1 MKLAWYYP
9 LVRLTFR
16 IMSLFTRVEVTGR
29 ENMPDGVP
37 LVICA
42 NHISSFDPPLLG
54 LHLPR
59 YGVYFLAKKELFKNR
74 VFGTILKGSGA
85 IPLNRDGASGASFKT
100 AARVIKHKGAIIIFP
115 EGKRNPAGTLTPAMP
130 GAGYLAAAFRTRV
143 VPVAITGT
151 ETIRGKWWFLKRHR
165 VKITIGRPFVITG
178 DGKKPD
184 RDDLTAYGDR
194 IMRAIA
200 ELLPEDYRGVY
211 GKTES

>member
-1 MKLAWYYP
+1 
-9 LVRLTFR
+9 
-16 IMSLFTRVEVTGR
+16 
-29 ENMPDGVP
+29 
-37 LVICA
+37 
-42 NHISSFDPPLLG
+42 
-54 LHLPR
+54 
-59 YGVYFLAKKELFKNR
+59 
-74 VFGTILKGSGA
+74 
-85 IPLNRDGASGASFKT
+85 
-100 AARVIKHKGAIIIFP
+100 
-115 EGKRNPAGTLTPAMP
+115 MP